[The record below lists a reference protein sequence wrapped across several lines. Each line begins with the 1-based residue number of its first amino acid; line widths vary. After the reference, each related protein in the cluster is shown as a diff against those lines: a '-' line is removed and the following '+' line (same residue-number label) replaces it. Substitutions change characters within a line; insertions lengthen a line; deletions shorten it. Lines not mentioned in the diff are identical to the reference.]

1 MAEDQKKERVF
12 LMEVSGAFVCLMGMG
27 VTFVGL
33 TCIILLTVLMG
44 KIMGAMARPEP
55 PKAASPVPDAPAAP
69 ADGLSDP
76 VRIAIMAALAQEPGL
91 DLANANISIRK
102 I

>member
-1 MAEDQKKERVF
+1 
-12 LMEVSGAFVCLMGMG
+12 MEVSGAFVCLMGMG

-44 KIMGAMARPEP
+44 KIMGAMAQREP
-55 PKAASPVPDAPAAP
+55 PKAAPPAPAAP
-69 ADGLSDP
+69 ADGLTDP

-91 DLANANISIRK
+91 DLSGANVRIRK
-102 I
+102 V

>member
-1 MAEDQKKERVF
+1 MAEDQEKERVF

-44 KIMGAMARPEP
+44 KIMGAMAQREP
-55 PKAASPVPDAPAAP
+55 PKAAPPAPAAP
-69 ADGLSDP
+69 AAPANGLTDP

-91 DLANANISIRK
+91 DLSGANVRIRK
-102 I
+102 V